1 MSDVGIMVVA
11 QNIDRSIMDRFQE
24 CIHKSKPS
32 CTYDIHFLSSND
44 SLQKKHFNKSVLLNK
59 GIKKLHKLGYKVIIQ
74 SDIDLIVPP
83 GIIDKSLEMGIEPKT
98 CFYNRH
104 YRIDP
109 KHLPKLPEEYEKLDF
124 DDLARRFPSENA
136 NGCWNAMTPDS
147 WMSSGGYNEY
157 MIEWGKEDDVFRSN
171 AGKIFGI
178 SFINYN
184 RFCLIHVNH
193 PLRTKDMRKYNRAMD
208 SKAQKEGKLNWLI

>member
-11 QNIDRSIMDRFQE
+11 QNISSQVMTRFEE
-24 CIHKSKPS
+24 CIKLSNPS
-32 CTYDIHFLSSND
+32 CTYDIHFLSSKD
-44 SLQKKHFNKSVLLNK
+44 SLQKKHFNKSILLNK
-59 GIKKLHKLGYKVIIQ
+59 GIKKLSKLKYKVIIQ

-83 GIIDKSLEMGIEPKT
+83 GIIDKSLEIGSNNKT

-109 KHLPKLPEEYEKLDF
+109 IHLPKLPDDYSKIDF
-124 DDLARRFPSENA
+124 DDLARRFQPENA

-147 WMSSGGYNEY
+147 WMNSGGYNEY
-157 MIEWGKEDDVFRSN
+157 MIEWGKEDDVFRTN
-171 AGKIFGI
+171 AGSLFGI
-178 SFINYN
+178 KFINYN

-193 PLRTKDMRKYNRAMD
+193 PLRTKDMRKYNRAMEA
-208 SKAQKEGKLNWLI
+208 KAQREGKKNWLI